1 MVKVVVNILDEND
14 NAPRF
19 SQIFSA
25 PVPEN
30 APLGYTVTRV
40 TTSDEDIGVN
50 AISRYSIRD
59 TSLPFNINPST
70 GDITISRHLNRED
83 TDRYRIRVSAHDSGW
98 TVSTDVTI
106 FVTDINDNA
115 PRFTK
120 TSYYLDCPDHI
131 SVTIPESHVVGAVI
145 RTVSAR
151 DRDAAMNG
159 LIAYN
164 ISSGNEA
171 GIFAINTS
179 TGALT
184 LAKPLDYE
192 LCQNHEMIVSA
203 TDGGWVARTGYCSV
217 TVNVVDVNDNSP
229 IFSPEDYFPNVLENA
244 PSGTTVIRLNATD
257 TDSGSNAMIAYA
269 VQSSDS
275 DLFVIDPNT
284 GIITTQGFL
293 DYETKQSY
301 HLTVKAFNVPDEER
315 CSFASVNIQLEGT
328 NEYVPRFV
336 SKLYYFEVSEAAS
349 KGMVVG
355 EVFASDRDMGT
366 DGEVH
371 YLIFG
376 SSRKKGFQINE
387 KSGQIYVSGPLD
399 REKEERISLKVL
411 AKNFGSIRGADVD
424 EVIVNI
430 TVLDANDPPVFSLQV
445 YNIQISEGVPPGTHV
460 TFVSAFDS
468 DSVPSTC
475 MLFPCFVC
483 L

>member
-1 MVKVVVNILDEND
+1 MFYFCYTKLIILFVLLG
-14 NAPRF
+14 RF
-19 SQIFSA
+19 
-25 PVPEN
+25 VCV
-30 APLGYTVTRV
+30 Y
-40 TTSDEDIGVN
+40 
-50 AISRYSIRD
+50 
-59 TSLPFNINPST
+59 
-70 GDITISRHLNRED
+70 
-83 TDRYRIRVSAHDSGW
+83 
-98 TVSTDVTI
+98 VTI

-120 TSYYLDCPDHI
+120 TSYYLDCPELAEVGLK
-131 SVTIPESHVVGAVI
+131 VTQ
-145 RTVSAR
+145 VSAT
-151 DRDAAMNG
+151 DPDEGSN
-159 LIAYN
+159 
-164 ISSGNEA
+164 GNEA

-217 TVNVVDVNDNSP
+217 TVNVIDVNDNSP

-257 TDSGSNAMIAYA
+257 ADSGPNAMIAYA

-430 TVLDANDPPVFSLQV
+430 TVLDANDPPDFSLQV

-468 DSVPSTC
+468 DSVPSWSRQMSPC
-475 MLFPCFVC
+475 RSMLEKRDFTKAVPFVKYATSSC
-483 L
+483 PILDKHVGKVSLCPNFLTII